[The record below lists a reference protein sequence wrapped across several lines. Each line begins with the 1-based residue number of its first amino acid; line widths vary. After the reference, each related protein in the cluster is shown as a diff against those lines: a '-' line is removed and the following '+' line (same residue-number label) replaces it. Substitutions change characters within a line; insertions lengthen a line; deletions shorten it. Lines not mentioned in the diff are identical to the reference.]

1 MIAVNQVVVTAPAL
15 RADIANA
22 CSSFDHLGRTGEQ
35 CRVRSGR
42 TCSIIETDKAT
53 GDKDPYVR
61 DGSGTSIS
69 GCADYFRSTPMSRH
83 PRGPSALRKVPILLQ
98 KSVEG

>member
-35 CRVRSGR
+35 CRACGQAAPVP
-42 TCSIIETDKAT
+42 IIETDKAT
-53 GDKDPYVR
+53 GDKDPYDR
-61 DGSGTSIS
+61 DGSCATLRQAGDLGLS
-69 GCADYFRSTPMSRH
+69 GSTGPALDAQMPSSR
-83 PRGPSALRKVPILLQ
+83 
-98 KSVEG
+98 

>member
-35 CRVRSGR
+35 CRGR
-42 TCSIIETDKAT
+42 GQA
-53 GDKDPYVR
+53 
-61 DGSGTSIS
+61 
-69 GCADYFRSTPMSRH
+69 
-83 PRGPSALRKVPILLQ
+83 ALFNH
-98 KSVEG
+98 